1 MKILNNEILK
11 TFGEDNINISKL
23 NEHGFKEVY
32 FWKFIDQ
39 HKNENKKGIYVFVDG
54 DKEFPKN
61 IIYVGKAGESK
72 KKEEG
77 NNLGSR
83 MQGYFFAKEKDR
95 LIDSQD
101 RIIFE
106 KFNSPIIDPSK
117 INPFACGFF
126 STSFINIPPPMFE
139 SSYPT

>member
-72 KKEEG
+72 KKKRVIIWGQECRVIS
-77 NNLGSR
+77 LL
-83 MQGYFFAKEKDR
+83 KKK
-95 LIDSQD
+95 ID
-101 RIIFE
+101 
-106 KFNSPIIDPSK
+106 
-117 INPFACGFF
+117 
-126 STSFINIPPPMFE
+126 
-139 SSYPT
+139 